1 VNNNRKHPQ
10 PRALAT
16 CTTALLLCLS
26 GCGGSSDPLSYIDPA
41 SKYVGTWTSDCEET
55 RLVSDSHPDDR
66 LHAVYEIT
74 FHRRHSDTLRFKT
87 VYKVYRNSGCTGSS
101 LATHTNDSDD
111 NTYLI
116 EGHTTVKGV
125 PVDKIV
131 VNMAALGG
139 PSSASGPVVRDGI
152 RYPGDYFISSVHNQK
167 DVVSV
172 SATGM
177 RFGTGDAVDGDGY
190 PHELESDSSLHRS
203 F

>member
-1 VNNNRKHPQ
+1 MNNKRKHPQ
-10 PRALAT
+10 APALAACAAT
-16 CTTALLLCLS
+16 LLLLS

-41 SKYVGTWTSDCEET
+41 TKYVGTWTSDCEDS
-55 RLVSDSHPDDR
+55 RLVSDTRPDDQ
-66 LHAVYEIT
+66 LKEVYEIT
-74 FHRRHSDTLRFKT
+74 FNRRHSDLLRFKT
-87 VYKVYRNSGCTGSS
+87 VYKVYRNSDCTGSPM
-101 LATHTNDSDD
+101 ATHTNDSDN

-125 PVDKIV
+125 PVDKII

-152 RYPGDYFISSVHNQK
+152 RYPGDYFISSVVNQK

-172 SATGM
+172 SAVGM
-177 RFGTGDAVDGDGY
+177 RFGIGEVDGEGY
-190 PHELESDSSLHRS
+190 PREVESDASLRRS